1 MGFPKQHL
9 QLVGTS
15 KLDHQLYPL
24 KKIVK
29 SVSTAGNACIR
40 YWLTGQPELIPV
52 STAQSGHEHSY
63 VSQVIWSLTAD
74 NSRPFLHICL
84 TICCYHLYPFINGY
98 SGIVEHCES
107 LVSFP
112 RAKHDNN
119 ARDWF
124 WRFRSEV
131 ERAYLYGTGSP
142 PPPPQYVIRL
152 PSVPG
157 YSFILHGGERHC
169 NSKCFAQEHST
180 VTWPSLKSRPLGP
193 ESSALHQCV
202 SCTCRGNC
210 LKSK

>member
-24 KKIVK
+24 KKIVE

-74 NSRPFLHICL
+74 NSRPFLHVCL

-98 SGIVEHCES
+98 SGIVEHCKS

-142 PPPPQYVIRL
+142 PPSLQRIGRRPGVFRL
-152 PSVPG
+152 NQA
-157 YSFILHGGERHC
+157 FII
-169 NSKCFAQEHST
+169 
-180 VTWPSLKSRPLGP
+180 SRLC
-193 ESSALHQCV
+193 Q
-202 SCTCRGNC
+202 
-210 LKSK
+210 

>member
-40 YWLTGQPELIPV
+40 YWLTGQPKLIPV
-52 STAQSGHEHSY
+52 SSAQSGHEHSY

-74 NSRPFLHICL
+74 NSRPFLHVCL

-142 PPPPQYVIRL
+142 PPLPPEDRQTPGSL
-152 PSVPG
+152 DSTPSF
-157 YSFILHGGERHC
+157 YH
-169 NSKCFAQEHST
+169 FAIM
-180 VTWPSLKSRPLGP
+180 PIM
-193 ESSALHQCV
+193 
-202 SCTCRGNC
+202 
-210 LKSK
+210 